1 MAKSKKDK
9 LIKQTHVEPSQ
20 LDNLTFAD
28 GKVQEDADIKRIK
41 ELELALGV
49 EKLNP
54 FGTTNLE
61 IFKEKLADMTMI
73 DLQRLCDRIGIF
85 PSGSRQ
91 QIKEKLFR
99 EFKSHNKGSLSMT
112 IQSPSLVL
120 DPNNPDH
127 KKTLKIL
134 GEI

>member
-9 LIKQTHVEPSQ
+9 AIKTTEAVASQ

-61 IFKEKLADMTMI
+61 ILKEKLADMTMI
-73 DLQRLCDRIGIF
+73 DLQRLCDRVGIF
-85 PSGSRQ
+85 QAVRDNRS
-91 QIKEKLFR
+91 K
-99 EFKSHNKGSLSMT
+99 KSCFANLNHITK
-112 IQSPSLVL
+112 
-120 DPNNPDH
+120 DH
-127 KKTLKIL
+127 YL
-134 GEI
+134 

>member
-9 LIKQTHVEPSQ
+9 AIKPKEIVASE

-28 GKVQEDADIKRIK
+28 GKAQEDADIKKIR

-61 IFKEKLADMTMI
+61 ILKEKLADMTMI

-112 IQSPSLVL
+112 IQSPAVLL

-134 GEI
+134 GEM

>member
-9 LIKQTHVEPSQ
+9 AIKTTEAVASQ

-61 IFKEKLADMTMI
+61 ILKEKLADMTMI
-73 DLQRLCDRIGIF
+73 DLQRLCDRVGIF

-112 IQSPSLVL
+112 IQSPALLL

-134 GEI
+134 GEV